1 MTPATTTRQ
10 TAAERREAILEVA
23 LVEFA
28 NRGLHGTSTE
38 DIARRAGISQPYL
51 FRLFGT
57 KKELFKATV
66 AHCFELTLEMFQ
78 SAAAGH
84 RGEDVLAA
92 IGEAYMERLQSNPL
106 YLRAQ
111 MHAYVACEDPEV
123 CAVVRAGYGRLV
135 EFAERASGC
144 DAEHVGQFFA
154 KGMLLNVIAAMDL
167 LGTEE
172 PWAQRLLQGLGK
184 SL

>member
-1 MTPATTTRQ
+1 VSTPAATRQ
-10 TAAERREAILEVA
+10 TAAERREAILQVA
-23 LVEFA
+23 LLEFA

-38 DIARRAGISQPYL
+38 DIARQAGISQPYL

-66 AHCFELTLEMFQ
+66 ARCFGLTLEMFQ
-78 SAAAGH
+78 AAAAGH
-84 RGEDVLAA
+84 TGDEALHA
-92 IGEAYMERLQSNPL
+92 IGSAYMERLESNPL

-111 MHAYVACEDPEV
+111 MHAYVACDDPEIQ
-123 CAVVRAGYGRLV
+123 AVVREGYGRLV
-135 EFAERASGC
+135 EFVERASGC
-144 DAEHVGQFFA
+144 DAEQVGQFFA

-167 LGTEE
+167 LGAEE
-172 PWAQRLLQGLGK
+172 PWARRLLEGLGK